1 MSPAQSDF
9 GPELRRRREESSTSL
24 ARLADA
30 VHISKSYLSKI
41 ERGLATPTGRIA
53 RALDAKLH
61 AKGELVALLAP
72 GPAVERNGDL
82 PGSAS
87 TGTVSWS
94 FHLHDNGEGDF
105 ASPGSTTSSPGRPPA
120 VVAHSAITTDSLKNA
135 PVEAVLPVFRA
146 LFDECRRLGQF
157 SGPAVVIPLS
167 VTATA
172 TLRGLGRGTALA
184 HRGAALSLAAHFAE
198 YTGWM
203 WQEAGDDRAARYWT
217 DHAAK
222 LAEAVGDQELVAYTL
237 LRQAELALYQD
248 DSLATVELAQA
259 AGTHA
264 RGLRIRA
271 LAAQREAQGHALL
284 GDEDACRRALD
295 HGAGL
300 MDESPPQPDGAP
312 ALGGTQIPD
321 ITAFVKAWCLR
332 ELGRP
337 EDAVTLL
344 DTGQDAIAP
353 HAVRARA
360 RHSARLA
367 LALADA
373 GEIERACAVAESV
386 ARDVVTTDSAT
397 VRTDVRQLR
406 SALTRRNGHAMVRD
420 VLPLIAAGLRGAP
433 VPRGRR
439 DSED

>member
-1 MSPAQSDF
+1 MSPARSDF
-9 GPELRRRREESSTSL
+9 GPELRRRREESTLSL

-41 ERGLATPTGRIA
+41 ERGLATPTGRMA
-53 RALDAKLH
+53 LALDAKLH
-61 AKGELVALLAP
+61 AGGELAALLTP
-72 GPAVERNGDL
+72 GPAGERNRDSAAG
-82 PGSAS
+82 AS
-87 TGTVSWS
+87 TGAASWS
-94 FHLHDNGEGDF
+94 FHLHDDGEGDF
-105 ASPGSTTSSPGRPPA
+105 MSPGPAASEAGRIPT
-120 VVAHSAITTDSLKNA
+120 VVARSAITPASLNNA
-135 PVEAVLPVFRA
+135 PAEAILPVFRA

-172 TLRGLGRGTALA
+172 TLRGLRRGTAHA
-184 HRGAALSLAAHFAE
+184 HRSAALGLAARFAE

-217 DHAAK
+217 DHAAEI
-222 LAEAVGDQELVAYTL
+222 AETVGDQELVAYAL

-248 DSLATVELAQA
+248 DSLATVELARA
-259 AGTHA
+259 AGTRA

-271 LAAQREAQGHALL
+271 LAAQREAQGYALL

-300 MDESPPQPDGAP
+300 LDQSQPQPDGTP
-312 ALGGTQIPD
+312 TLGGTQIPD
-321 ITAFVKAWCLR
+321 LTAFVKAWCLR

-344 DTGQDAIAP
+344 DTGQDEIAP
-353 HAVRARA
+353 YALRARA

-373 GEIERACAVAESV
+373 GEIERACEVAESV
-386 ARDVVTTDSAT
+386 AHDVMTTDSAT

-406 SALTRRNGHAMVRD
+406 SALTRRSGHAAVRE
-420 VLPLIAAGLRGAP
+420 VLPVIAAGLSGDAAPRARRGSA
-433 VPRGRR
+433 
-439 DSED
+439 D

>member
-1 MSPAQSDF
+1 MSPARSDF
-9 GPELRRRREESSTSL
+9 GPELRRRREESTMSL

-41 ERGLATPTGRIA
+41 ERGLATPTGRTA
-53 RALDAKLH
+53 RALDAKLQ
-61 AKGELVALLAP
+61 ARGELAALLPA
-72 GPAVERNGDL
+72 GPAGERNRDL
-82 PGSAS
+82 TARTS
-87 TGTVSWS
+87 TGAASWS
-94 FHLHDNGEGDF
+94 FHLDDCGEGAF
-105 ASPGSTTSSPGRPPA
+105 TSPGPATSSTGAAPA
-120 VVAHSAITTDSLKNA
+120 VLARSAITPASLKNA
-135 PVEAVLPVFRA
+135 PAEAILPVFRA
-146 LFDECRRLGQF
+146 HFDECRRLGQF
-157 SGPAVVIPLS
+157 SGPAVVIPLG

-184 HRGAALSLAAHFAE
+184 HRSAALGLAARFAE

-217 DHAAK
+217 DHAAEI
-222 LAEAVGDQELVAYTL
+222 AEAVGDQELVAYTL

-248 DSLATVELAQA
+248 DSLATVELARA
-259 AGTHA
+259 AGTRA

-295 HGAGL
+295 HGADL
-300 MDESPPQPDGAP
+300 MDESQPQPDGAP
-312 ALGGTQIPD
+312 TLGGTQIPD
-321 ITAFVKAWCLR
+321 LTAFVGAWCLR

-337 EDAVTLL
+337 EDAVALL
-344 DTGQDAIAP
+344 DTGQDEIAP

-373 GEIERACAVAESV
+373 GEIERACEVAESL

-406 SALTRRNGHAMVRD
+406 SALTRRNGHAVVRE
-420 VLPLIAAGLRGAP
+420 VLPVIAAGLSGDPAPRAHRGSA
-433 VPRGRR
+433 
-439 DSED
+439 D